1 MRALFAALVAS
12 LALVSTASAFT
23 VVNNGTIAYRIDGV
37 DNPTLNVVR
46 GRTYTFNITAT
57 GHPFYIKTIQ
67 GSGTGNAYSNG
78 VTGNGTQV
86 GTVTW
91 VVAGNA
97 PSILYY
103 DCAIHS
109 NMTGDI
115 NVTDPVPGWTPLTGG
130 ALVLLLAGAGV
141 VFARRR
147 AARA

>member
-67 GSGTGNAYSNG
+67 GS
-78 VTGNGTQV
+78 
-86 GTVTW
+86 
-91 VVAGNA
+91 A
-97 PSILYY
+97 P
-103 DCAIHS
+103 A
-109 NMTGDI
+109 
-115 NVTDPVPGWTPLTGG
+115 TPIATASPATAPRWERSRGSWP
-130 ALVLLLAGAGV
+130 AT
-141 VFARRR
+141 RRR
-147 AARA
+147 SCTTIARSTRT

>member
-78 VTGNGTQV
+78 VTGNGTVVHMWDGNNQTNQRW
-86 GTVTW
+86 TV
-91 VVAGNA
+91 VQ
-97 PSILYY
+97 
-103 DCAIHS
+103 
-109 NMTGDI
+109 
-115 NVTDPVPGWTPLTGG
+115 LTT
-130 ALVLLLAGAGV
+130 
-141 VFARRR
+141 ARS
-147 AARA
+147 